1 MRYSGESFVG
11 DFGTVVVP
19 AMCFGLVSQ
28 CVQPA
33 LVANRP
39 DRCVILEPL
48 EMTA

>member
-11 DFGTVVVP
+11 DVGTVVVP
-19 AMCFGLVSQ
+19 AVCFGLVAQ

-39 DRCVILEPL
+39 DRWLNLEL
-48 EMTA
+48 SEMAV